1 MQVSYLHHRPTLTLH
16 IFNARIFVL
25 LVMAQLIRMLQS
37 ALHVRLLGICWLGQG
52 RIQMDREC
60 VTEQGY
66 TETS

>member
-37 ALHVRLLGICWLGQG
+37 ALHVRLL
-52 RIQMDREC
+52 
-60 VTEQGY
+60 VTGVFIGWDKAEYKWIGNV
-66 TETS
+66 